1 MVMQKRNVFIYI
13 FLLAKDIYLL
23 LSNIIAE
30 KICERSLVFLIKADI
45 S

>member
-1 MVMQKRNVFIYI
+1 MQKRDVFIYI
-13 FLLAKDIYLL
+13 FLMDKDINLL
-23 LSNIIAE
+23 LSKIIAG